1 MADEA
6 YFKQHGLEAKL
17 TELINEVAAAKPADP
32 LRYLSE
38 KLGAGGGSGI
48 EGAVCAPAL
57 DAPAPPNAPGAE
69 GLVCPCNLFGDLSY
83 GEPIISKKEKT
94 EHPPWYPSQA
104 GEDLGLRVHNTLTDQ
119 SDLMP
124 FVPGRGRRVLWYTC
138 GPTVYDACH
147 MGHARAYLTF
157 DILRRIIE
165 DYFRYE
171 VLYQINITDI
181 DDKIILRARRNKL
194 LADFQAETA
203 GNYGAVESAAEAA
216 LATKGAKLDKKVAT
230 LAATVLPADT
240 PSRDKE
246 MHETEIATT
255 ALKKRQFEDIAASVD
270 TIKAVAA
277 SAGAAASILE
287 KICSEA
293 GVSSMTTSE
302 LETQLTQQT
311 IAINEEI
318 EVTRDALDN
327 ADSAKA
333 KKAAEGKLTELSQSS
348 AKVGSMEAKLK
359 ALIAAKESP
368 IEALFK
374 FAGSEL
380 GEQLDAEKGAT
391 ITDHEIFNAH
401 ARKWE
406 KAYMDDMTAL
416 GVKDPDVLTR
426 VTEYVPKII
435 DFVQK
440 IVDKGLA
447 YKGSSGSVYLDIDA
461 FKTQGHHYRKLSPFT
476 GETSAADMA
485 EGEGELASEASE
497 KKNPNDFALWKN
509 SKPGEPAWDSPWG
522 TGRPGWHIECSVVAG
537 DILGANMDIHAG
549 GSDLKFPHH
558 DNELAQ
564 SEAYYG
570 HHQWVNYFF
579 HAGHLHIKGLKMSK
593 SLKNFIT
600 IRQALQEHSARQL
613 RLMFL
618 MQPWDRPMNFSDQ
631 TVGAAKAKEAQFK
644 NFFGTVKALI
654 RSKWIEEE
662 VGWRNK
668 EADRALYDQIA
679 DCQSK
684 VHHGMCEN
692 FNTPQVIDALSS
704 LVTYCNNYIARPPP
718 EAPAVYLLQKGAVYI
733 TQILK
738 VVGVAEGSD
747 EIGFPVS
754 GAGSETEV
762 EGPLDALTEFRDT
775 VRSIARKKGSMED
788 IVGAC
793 DAVAEKA
800 QTSAPAAARLSDQ
813 VVKVLSDFAA
823 TIRSS
828 AGEGHLA
835 VLDACDYVRD
845 DALTEIGVRLEDAT
859 REGESSTWK
868 LDDPET
874 LKKEVAAKRAE
885 AEARAKQAKV
895 KQAAKLQKEVD
906 KLTVGSADPFETLK
920 PDLAKAKLSQVRL
933 PFECQRKCSVVSCR
947 VPLAIEE
954 G

>member
-1 MADEA
+1 ML
-6 YFKQHGLEAKL
+6 G
-17 TELINEVAAAKPADP
+17 I
-32 LRYLSE
+32 
-38 KLGAGGGSGI
+38 GAGGGI
-48 EGAVCAPAL
+48 EGLLCKPVPKNGADVTV
-57 DAPAPPNAPGAE
+57 PPNAPGAE
-69 GLVCPCNLFGDLSY
+69 GKVCPCNLFGDLSF
-83 GEPIISKKEKT
+83 GEPVISKKEKT

-104 GEDLGLRVHNTLTDQ
+104 GVDVGLRVHNTLTDQ
-119 SDLMP
+119 SDPIP
-124 FVPGRGRRVLWYTC
+124 FIPGRGRRVLWYTC

-194 LADFQAETA
+194 LADFQAENA
-203 GNYGAVESAAEAA
+203 SNYAAVESAAEAA
-216 LATKGAKLDKKVAT
+216 LAAKGAKLDKKIAT
-230 LAATVLPADT
+230 LAATVLPPDT
-240 PSRDKE
+240 PSRDVE
-246 MHETEIATT
+246 MHHTEIATT
-255 ALKKRQFEDIAASVD
+255 ALKKRQFEDILASFE

-277 SAGAAASILE
+277 NPGAVASILE
-287 KICSEA
+287 GICSDA
-293 GVSSMTTSE
+293 GVASVDAAA
-302 LETQLTQQT
+302 LQAQLTQQT
-311 IAINEEI
+311 VTINETI
-318 EVTRDALDN
+318 ETTRDELD
-327 ADSAKA
+327 KA
-333 KKAAEGKLTELSQSS
+333 TSDKTKKAAEDKLADLSQQS

-359 ALIAAKESP
+359 ALVAAKESP
-368 IEALFK
+368 AEALFT
-374 FAGSEL
+374 FTGSEL
-380 GEQLDAEKGAT
+380 GEKLDAEKGAT

-406 KAYMDDMTAL
+406 QAYLDDMAAL
-416 GVKDPDVLTR
+416 GVKDPDVMTR
-426 VTEYVPKII
+426 VTEYVPQIV

-447 YKGSSGSVYLDIDA
+447 YKGASGSVYLDIDA
-461 FKTQGHHYRKLSPFT
+461 FKTQGHHYRKLSPFS

-509 SKPGEPAWDSPWG
+509 SKPGEPAWPSPWG
-522 TGRPGWHIECSVVAG
+522 EGRPGWHIECSVVAG

-600 IRQALQEHSARQL
+600 IRQALEEHSARQL

-631 TVGAAKAKEAQFK
+631 TVGAAKAKEALFK
-644 NFFGTVKALI
+644 NFFGTVKALM
-654 RSKWIEEE
+654 RSDWIKEE
-662 VGWRNK
+662 VGWRTK
-668 EADRALYDQIA
+668 EDDRALCDQIA

-684 VHHGMCEN
+684 CHYGFCDN
-692 FNTPQVIDALSS
+692 FNTPDVVDALSS
-704 LVTYCNNYIARPPP
+704 LVTYCNIYMARPPP
-718 EAPAVYLLQKGAVYI
+718 AAPAVYLLQKAAVYV

-754 GAGSETEV
+754 SAGSESEV

-775 VRSIARKKGSMED
+775 VRSIARKKGPIED
-788 IVGAC
+788 ILGAC

-800 QTSAPAAARLSDQ
+800 ETNAPAAARLSDQ
-813 VVKVLSDFAA
+813 VVQVLADFTS

-828 AGEGHLA
+828 VEQGHLA

-868 LDDPET
+868 LDDAET

-885 AEARAKQAKV
+885 AEERGKQAKA

-906 KLTVGSADPFETLK
+906 KLTVASVDPYETLK
-920 PDLAKAKLSQVRL
+920 DDIAKAKLTQVRL
-933 PFECQRKCSVVSCR
+933 TLCNW
-947 VPLAIEE
+947 VPSTLT
-954 G
+954 

>member
-1 MADEA
+1 
-6 YFKQHGLEAKL
+6 
-17 TELINEVAAAKPADP
+17 
-32 LRYLSE
+32 
-38 KLGAGGGSGI
+38 
-48 EGAVCAPAL
+48 
-57 DAPAPPNAPGAE
+57 
-69 GLVCPCNLFGDLSY
+69 
-83 GEPIISKKEKT
+83 
-94 EHPPWYPSQA
+94 
-104 GEDLGLRVHNTLTDQ
+104 
-119 SDLMP
+119 
-124 FVPGRGRRVLWYTC
+124 
-138 GPTVYDACH
+138 
-147 MGHARAYLTF
+147 
-157 DILRRIIE
+157 
-165 DYFRYE
+165 
-171 VLYQINITDI
+171 
-181 DDKIILRARRNKL
+181 
-194 LADFQAETA
+194 
-203 GNYGAVESAAEAA
+203 
-216 LATKGAKLDKKVAT
+216 
-230 LAATVLPADT
+230 
-240 PSRDKE
+240 
-246 MHETEIATT
+246 
-255 ALKKRQFEDIAASVD
+255 
-270 TIKAVAA
+270 
-277 SAGAAASILE
+277 
-287 KICSEA
+287 
-293 GVSSMTTSE
+293 
-302 LETQLTQQT
+302 
-311 IAINEEI
+311 
-318 EVTRDALDN
+318 
-327 ADSAKA
+327 
-333 KKAAEGKLTELSQSS
+333 
-348 AKVGSMEAKLK
+348 
-359 ALIAAKESP
+359 
-368 IEALFK
+368 
-374 FAGSEL
+374 
-380 GEQLDAEKGAT
+380 
-391 ITDHEIFNAH
+391 
-401 ARKWE
+401 
-406 KAYMDDMTAL
+406 
-416 GVKDPDVLTR
+416 
-426 VTEYVPKII
+426 
-435 DFVQK
+435 
-440 IVDKGLA
+440 
-447 YKGSSGSVYLDIDA
+447 
-461 FKTQGHHYRKLSPFT
+461 
-476 GETSAADMA
+476 
-485 EGEGELASEASE
+485 
-497 KKNPNDFALWKN
+497 
-509 SKPGEPAWDSPWG
+509 
-522 TGRPGWHIECSVVAG
+522 
-537 DILGANMDIHAG
+537 
-549 GSDLKFPHH
+549 
-558 DNELAQ
+558 
-564 SEAYYG
+564 
-570 HHQWVNYFF
+570 
-579 HAGHLHIKGLKMSK
+579 LHIKGLKMSK

-933 PFECQRKCSVVSCR
+933 PFECQRSVV
-947 VPLAIEE
+947 
-954 G
+954 